1 MYRIFTILTALFLG
15 LFYSLAAQDSPV
27 YESGGE
33 LMYEQAAFDVHHYD
47 LDLKVNPSD
56 STISGTVLVMAD
68 VVHPTNVIVLDL
80 DPRLKIV
87 SIFKKDGRKKRML
100 NFLASEESKHVRIYF
115 TRTYQPGERFEV
127 VVSYHGKPLVAANP
141 PWDGGFVW
149 DQTPSGDPW
158 IGVACQTIG
167 AWVWWPNK
175 DHPSDKPD
183 SVSLNFTLPED
194 LIVAANGQ
202 LRGTSDAGNGWKT
215 WHWFNS
221 TPISNYNVTLNAA
234 PYITISENYE
244 SVSGD
249 EMEITFWVLPEYEQE
264 GAELFPQ
271 FIEQIRF
278 LEEILGPYP
287 FRADKY
293 GVAHAPYLGMEHQS
307 IIAYGADF
315 RDGNL
320 FGQSSRFDD
329 LHQHELSH
337 EWWGNM
343 VSAWD
348 WRDFWI
354 HEGFGTYM
362 QALYAEHLGGE
373 QAYRELMEVFQ
384 RRVVSRKQ
392 IAPRSFMSTIEIYG
406 SGRGGDIYFKGASFL
421 HTLRYLIGDELFFK
435 SLRRFAYPT
444 EELESVTDGSHIRFA
459 TTDDY
464 LNLINQLTD
473 EDYAWVFEV
482 YLRNTSLPVLRKI
495 RDSERLTLE
504 WGMTDQ
510 LSFPMPVEIS
520 IDGERKLLTP
530 ENGKMVIMVPDQAE
544 VKIDPDNWIL
554 MELDENEIV
563 R

>member
-1 MYRIFTILTALFLG
+1 MHRIFTILTALLLG
-15 LFYSLAAQDSPV
+15 LIHSLAAQV

-56 STISGTVLVMAD
+56 STVSGSVVVMAD

-80 DPRLKIV
+80 DPRLKID
-87 SIFKKDGRKKRML
+87 SIFKRNKDKKREL
-100 NFLASEESKHVRIYF
+100 QFLASEESKHVRIYF

-127 VVSYHGKPLVAANP
+127 EVSYHGKPLVAANP

-149 DQTPSGDPW
+149 DRTPSGDPW

-183 SVSLNFTLPED
+183 SVALNFTLPDD

-202 LRGTSDAGNGWKT
+202 LRGTSEAGNGWKT

-249 EMEITFWVLPEYEQE
+249 EMEITFWVLPEYEKE

-287 FRADKY
+287 FRGDKY

-329 LHQHELSH
+329 LHQHEISH

-343 VSAWD
+343 VSVWD

-373 QAYRELMEVFQ
+373 QAYRELMQVFR
-384 RRVVSRKQ
+384 RRVVSQ
-392 IAPRSFMSTIEIYG
+392 QQVAPRSYMSTIEVYG

-444 EELESVTDGSHIRFA
+444 EELESATDGSHIRFA

-464 LNLINQLTD
+464 LNLINQLTGQ
-473 EDYAWVFEV
+473 EYAWVFEV
-482 YLRNTSLPVLRKI
+482 YLRNAGLPVLRKN
-495 RDSERLTLE
+495 RDSEQLTLE
-504 WGMTDQ
+504 WATTDQ
-510 LSFPMPVEIS
+510 LTFPMPVEIS
-520 IDGERKLLTP
+520 IDGDRKLLTP
-530 ENGKMVIMVPDQAE
+530 ENGKMAIMVPDQAE

-554 MELDENEIV
+554 MELEENEIT